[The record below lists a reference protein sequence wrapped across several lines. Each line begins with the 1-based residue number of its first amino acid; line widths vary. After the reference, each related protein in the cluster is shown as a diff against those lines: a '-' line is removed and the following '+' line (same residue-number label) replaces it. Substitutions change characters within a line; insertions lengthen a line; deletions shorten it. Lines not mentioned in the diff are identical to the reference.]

1 MLRVIHGLLN
11 PTVSGAAET
20 AEIKELAHLRKARS
34 KRNARSHVD
43 SSGHMQYL
51 QLDSYE
57 DTRIKVSY
65 GLQFMEAHQPPIPLA
80 VESRTLDVGRNGE
93 TQPPLFPEWFPYL
106 RTKHCGNVFRR

>member
-1 MLRVIHGLLN
+1 MAQNHLWLINSH
-11 PTVSGAAET
+11 SIWAAET
-20 AEIKELAHLRKARS
+20 AEIEELAHLRKARS

-51 QLDSYE
+51 QLDSYK
-57 DTRIKVSY
+57 DVRIKAIH
-65 GLQFMEAHQPPIPLA
+65 GLQLIEAYQPPIPLA